1 MPIVHVPPRRTLDG
15 WSRLQRFFRFE
26 GRLGG
31 MRYRARFEIVELTP
45 PDDAPA
51 GQEPGPLD
59 DDTAGRP

>member
-45 PDDAPA
+45 PDDPPA
-51 GQEPGPLD
+51 GHELRPVED
-59 DDTAGRP
+59 DAKARP